1 MTKEENVEAIRNY
14 IEDQEY
20 KHEFDVESSFARLG
34 FTVDCKLKNVKIIMQ
49 GHPLGIIVYAIPSI
63 NVAKDYHSEMMKYIT
78 MANYGTVNG
87 CFELDLDDGEIRY
100 KTFVPTMNFKEINND
115 VIDEAL
121 TVAIVMIERY
131 GDGIAA
137 LSFGFS
143 DAETEIKRAEEV
155 KED

>member
-20 KHEFDVESSFARLG
+20 KHEFDVENSFARLG